1 MQKLYL
7 LFTLCLLA
15 ALTAGAETVTLS
27 WSGNGNSDATDALT
41 TSNIFTTGNGG
52 YYNGDAGAATASTA
66 TKVFVAKS
74 GYGLKFGTSSV
85 AGELTLSFSSNL
97 KPTKIT
103 INAAQYNKEQ
113 SLSVSVNGGSANA
126 LTLTSSFADYE
137 ISMNGSTTLRSLS
150 VSASK
155 RAYLKSIV
163 ITYSGG
169 ATVETVATPTFS
181 PAGGTYTGAQSV
193 TINCATAGA
202 TIRYTTDGSN
212 PTTSSSVYSGA
223 INVTSSCTIKAIAV
237 KNGMNNSEMAS
248 ATYTIEQSG
257 SSGNEGKYVL
267 VTDAGTLKA
276 GDKLIIANSASAG
289 SAYAISTSKDNSSGD
304 YYRPGTEVTIE
315 NSNGTMV
322 ISPSESVEIYNLGGT
337 SRAWTFQAT
346 STNYKGKYLAC
357 STGNYNNAYYISAL
371 ADNARANI
379 TISSSAVAN
388 IAFSAGNN
396 NCLRYSTQYDKFECF
411 ASTVTTNVQNVY
423 IYRLVE
429 EQPEPQL
436 DVVTGIGGFKQVTE
450 GSTVRLYLPDDYNA
464 RVLHVT
470 SNSDGTTDAYVRD
483 DRGGAML
490 MQGISPNRPMTY
502 GQHLA
507 GYINGTFSTNADG
520 MPLFVPDDGLTNT
533 SFLVIAD
540 PVTEAEVNPKEI
552 AAAEIGDNLADWVA
566 VTDVETATSGIT
578 LQNTLG
584 TAGYTAPYSGS
595 IVDVS
600 AIAAASSKL
609 YPITHNEVPI
619 ITYVIDSEKNFV
631 SPPSNIAGTAV
642 RVKRSLTAGQWAP
655 LTLPFDYSDFDGE
668 VMEFSNLAPGDPVQ
682 GPVSNQWFPAGNMYF
697 TSANRIMAGV
707 PYLVRPYED
716 YTEFVAEGVTLS
728 KSAAASVTFTIN
740 GPKTLARVGAINA
753 DDEYSYVGVYSP
765 TTLPDDASYKVMTA
779 NGNIVW
785 ASDLDNRTV
794 SGTTAYFVTPAD
806 QGLRVVMG
814 NEGSGGIITGIADI
828 TAIGKMQAP
837 TGIYNIM
844 GEKMPDDWQQ
854 LPPGFYIVNGVK
866 TIKR

>member
-1 MQKLYL
+1 M
-7 LFTLCLLA
+7 CLLA
-15 ALTAGAETVTLS
+15 AFTARPDTATLTNAEIVAAGNGASGYQQLTITGGNGKTWNAYALKNFHSSATSDYHYLQIRKYTNNTAYYIQVPEYGNRITKLEMTVSSTNKAMSGGSNNATLFFSSSNSTSSDGSSVVSATGDKTVTLDCS
-27 WSGNGNSDATDALT
+27 SLNLNTGYITASAGVRIWEITVTYDVSGSGGGNESGN
-41 TSNIFTTGNGG
+41 
-52 YYNGDAGAATASTA
+52 
-66 TKVFVAKS
+66 
-74 GYGLKFGTSSV
+74 
-85 AGELTLSFSSNL
+85 
-97 KPTKIT
+97 
-103 INAAQYNKEQ
+103 
-113 SLSVSVNGGSANA
+113 
-126 LTLTSSFADYE
+126 
-137 ISMNGSTTLRSLS
+137 
-150 VSASK
+150 
-155 RAYLKSIV
+155 
-163 ITYSGG
+163 
-169 ATVETVATPTFS
+169 
-181 PAGGTYTGAQSV
+181 
-193 TINCATAGA
+193 
-202 TIRYTTDGSN
+202 
-212 PTTSSSVYSGA
+212 
-223 INVTSSCTIKAIAV
+223 
-237 KNGMNNSEMAS
+237 
-248 ATYTIEQSG
+248 
-257 SSGNEGKYVL
+257 GKYVL
-267 VTDAGTLKA
+267 VTDASKLQT
-276 GDKLIIANSASAG
+276 GDKLIIASSYSVG
-289 SAYAISTSKDNSSGD
+289 SAYAIANTLKTDNRNATPITISNDLTIDPTDLTEIYELVGNSDNWLFKAISDNSSYKNKYLIANNGFN
-304 YYRPGTEVTIE
+304 
-315 NSNGTMV
+315 NSNTLKYTETDNSNYSKAT
-322 ISPSESVEIYNLGGT
+322 ISINNKEATINFYKSSRGYMRYNPNPNGNPLF
-337 SRAWTFQAT
+337 SCYS
-346 STNYKGKYLAC
+346 STNT
-357 STGNYNNAYYISAL
+357 TGNLPS
-371 ADNARANI
+371 
-379 TISSSAVAN
+379 
-388 IAFSAGNN
+388 
-396 NCLRYSTQYDKFECF
+396 
-411 ASTVTTNVQNVY
+411 
-423 IYRLVE
+423 IYRYE
-429 EQPEPQL
+429 ETQVEPQL

-533 SFLVIAD
+533 AFFVIAD

-566 VTDVETATSGIT
+566 VTDIETATSGIA
-578 LQNTLG
+578 LQNALG

-631 SPPSNIAGTAV
+631 SPPRNIVGTAV
-642 RVKRSLTAGQWAP
+642 RVKRSLTAGEWAP
-655 LTLPFDYSDFDGE
+655 LTLPFDYGAFEGE
-668 VMEFSNLAPGDPVQ
+668 VMEFSSLAPGDPVQ
-682 GPVSNQWFPAGNMYF
+682 GSVSGQWFPAGNMYF

-728 KSAAASVTFTIN
+728 KSAAASVAFTIN

-765 TTLPDDASYKVMTA
+765 ITLPDDASYKVMTA

-844 GEKMPDDWQQ
+844 GVKMPDDWQQ

>member
-1 MQKLYL
+1 MQRLYL
-7 LFTLCLLA
+7 LFTLCLLV

-27 WSGNGNSDATDALT
+27 WSGNGGTSDASTSLT
-41 TSNIFTTGNGG
+41 TSNIFTNGSGG
-52 YYNGDAGAATASTA
+52 YYNGDVEAATATA
-66 TKVFVAKS
+66 VTYVYAAQS
-74 GYGLKFGTSSV
+74 NYGLKFSSSKKSGV
-85 AGELTLSFSSNL
+85 LTLSFSDDL

-103 INAAQYNKEQ
+103 INAARYSDSEQ

-137 ISMNGSTTLRSLS
+137 ISMDGSTTLESLS

-193 TINCATAGA
+193 TIGCATAGA
-202 TIRYTTDGSN
+202 TIHYTTDGST
-212 PTTSSSVYSGA
+212 PTTSSSVYSDA

-237 KNGMNNSEMAS
+237 KSGMNNSEVAS

-257 SSGNEGKYVL
+257 SGGNEGKYVL

-276 GDKLIIANSASAG
+276 GDKLIIANSATVG
-289 SAYAISTSKDNSSGD
+289 SAYAIANTEKPNNRPATAITITSDLAIDPTSSTEIYELVGSSGSWSFKAISDASHYKSQYLDASGDDEKNNYLTYTTSISQSSQASISISNGEATVIFGATRGYLRYNPNNNSPLFNCYASTS
-304 YYRPGTEVTIE
+304 
-315 NSNGTMV
+315 
-322 ISPSESVEIYNLGGT
+322 SV
-337 SRAWTFQAT
+337 
-346 STNYKGKYLAC
+346 
-357 STGNYNNAYYISAL
+357 SAL
-371 ADNARANI
+371 P
-379 TISSSAVAN
+379 S
-388 IAFSAGNN
+388 
-396 NCLRYSTQYDKFECF
+396 
-411 ASTVTTNVQNVY
+411 

-429 EQPEPQL
+429 EQPEPEL
-436 DVVTGIGGFKQVTE
+436 EVVTGIGGFKQVTV
-450 GSTVRLYLPDDYNA
+450 GSTVRLYLPDSYNA

-533 SFLVIAD
+533 AFLVIAD

-566 VTDVETATSGIT
+566 VTDIETATSGIA
-578 LQNTLG
+578 LQNALG

-631 SPPSNIAGTAV
+631 SPPSNITGTAV

-655 LTLPFDYSDFDGE
+655 LTLPFDYDAFEGE
-668 VMEFSNLAPGDPVQ
+668 VMEFSSLAPGDPVQ
-682 GPVSNQWFPAGNMYF
+682 GSVSGQWFPAGNMYF
-697 TSANRIMAGV
+697 TASSTMQAGV
-707 PYLVRPYED
+707 PYLVKPNDNYS
-716 YTEFVAEGVTLS
+716 EFVAEGVTLS
-728 KSAAASVTFTIN
+728 KTAATAVTYTVNGRKAPARAAAID
-740 GPKTLARVGAINA
+740 AA
-753 DDEYSYVGVYSP
+753 DEYSYVGVYSP
-765 TTLPDDASYKVMTA
+765 TTLPDDASYKILTA
-779 NGNIVW
+779 DGNIVW
-785 ASDLDNRTV
+785 ASDITDRTV
-794 SGTTAYFVTPAD
+794 PGTTAYFTSPAD
-806 QGLRVVMG
+806 QGLRVVLG
-814 NEGSGGIITGIADI
+814 NEGSAGVLTGIADI
-828 TAIGKMQAP
+828 TIAQGQQAP

-844 GEKMPDDWQQ
+844 GVKMPDDWQQ